1 VAGCRLSDC
10 VNQVDRRRLLLH
22 IPIRMRRPACA
33 REALGL
39 SPLVQAR
46 RADASRIERVPLIA
60 AGAEPLVLFPGR
72 PATLWTPDA
81 RATGVEALFLVEFS
95 IHRDRLVILDGE
107 HAQYYD
113 SAIRHIPTTN
123 KNNSETVRVPRVLRD
138 CSNVTFAAV
147 PIDVA

>member
-1 VAGCRLSDC
+1 MSRTNRV
-10 VNQVDRRRLLLH
+10 
-22 IPIRMRRPACA
+22 PRPSTA
-33 REALGL
+33 REALRF

-46 RADASRIERVPLIA
+46 GADASGVECVPLIA
-60 AGAEPLVLFPGR
+60 AGAKSSVFLAGR

-113 SAIRHIPTTN
+113 SAIVTSPLRTKTILKLCEFHEY
-123 KNNSETVRVPRVLRD
+123 SETAL
-138 CSNVTFAAV
+138 T
-147 PIDVA
+147 